1 MESKKV
7 NCWRCGKSIGV
18 IIGGVIF
25 ADMSSNNPPDAK
37 HMTITDRV
45 GDKVVNVNLCGR
57 CADDVKDF
65 LRFGPR
71 TIFQGKEW
79 K

>member
-1 MESKKV
+1 MESSKV
-7 NCWRCGKSIGV
+7 NCWRCGKPIGTN
-18 IIGGVIF
+18 IGGVIF
-25 ADMSSNNPPDAK
+25 ADNLSLDAK

-45 GDKVVNVNLCGR
+45 GDKVVNVNLCDR

-71 TIFQGKEW
+71 TVMRGKEW

>member
-1 MESKKV
+1 METSKV
-7 NCWRCGKSIGV
+7 SCWRCGKPIGTS
-18 IIGGVIF
+18 IGGVIF
-25 ADMSSNNPPDAK
+25 ADIGSNNPPDAK

-71 TIFQGKEW
+71 TILRGKEW

>member
-1 MESKKV
+1 MEASRV
-7 NCWRCGKSIGV
+7 NCWRCGKQIGTN
-18 IIGGVIF
+18 IGGVIF
-25 ADMSSNNPPDAK
+25 AVMSPGSSPDAK

-71 TIFQGKEW
+71 TILQGKE
-79 K
+79 